1 MARSFDNQQP
11 SKQYIQS
18 IGAIKRRRLFWRRN
32 PDNGHSGDQKAMT
45 TSNFNYQTLLET
57 LREICADFAYTV

>member
-1 MARSFDNQQP
+1 
-11 SKQYIQS
+11 
-18 IGAIKRRRLFWRRN
+18 
-32 PDNGHSGDQKAMT
+32 MT